1 MGINIIIYHF
11 IHLDLT
17 ADSRTVFSIMLLLIP
32 ISTIWFEYILLPLP
46 CGLLGFLTIKGP
58 ICSQNICSVVEC
70 LALCRLWLCDAEC
83 IVMSIVTPDV
93 TSFVMHRDISW
104 RGHNILCITAPQ
116 SSWKSSKDKVHYRI
130 VLFSFLFWL
139 NSIKYQ
145 NRL

>member
-17 ADSRTVFSIMLLLIP
+17 ADSRTVL
-32 ISTIWFEYILLPLP
+32 YLPFDLNIFF
-46 CGLLGFLTIKGP
+46 FLFLAACRAFWPLFWP

-104 RGHNILCITAPQ
+104 HGHNILCITAPQ